1 MIAVKQPI
9 YLIFYQI
16 PCLLS
21 LTNYCKDTQFYLN
34 AIFFSYICI
43 SKDKTCMADTTIIT
57 GQYVQIDQTPVG
69 IGERM
74 LGRIIDILLM
84 AVYFYAITVIFRYGA
99 NYFRLLGDDA
109 AMAGFI
115 LFMLPVPFYSLL
127 CELFNRGQSPGKK
140 LLGIR
145 VVMKDGTRPTL
156 SAYLLR
162 WLMLLVDIWLF
173 QWIGVLSILMTKNNQ
188 RLGDLAA
195 GTLVIKEKD
204 FRKINVSLD
213 EFRHLS
219 INYRPI
225 FPQAETLS
233 LEQVNLINEIFFRR
247 DPDRPL
253 RIRELGAKVRE
264 FLHIN
269 PPVSDENLLQ
279 TLLRDY
285 QFYALEEI

>member
-1 MIAVKQPI
+1 
-9 YLIFYQI
+9 
-16 PCLLS
+16 
-21 LTNYCKDTQFYLN
+21 
-34 AIFFSYICI
+34 
-43 SKDKTCMADTTIIT
+43 MADSTIIT
-57 GQYVQIDQTPVG
+57 GQYVQIDQTPAG

-74 LGRIIDILLM
+74 LGRMIDIVLITL
-84 AVYFYAITVIFRYGA
+84 YFFAIYVIFIIGVTR
-99 NYFRLLGDDA
+99 DDEA
-109 AMAGFI
+109 TMALFI
-115 LFMLPVPFYSLL
+115 ILMLPVMFYSLL

-204 FRKINVSLD
+204 FRKINVTLD

-225 FPQAETLS
+225 FPQAENLS
-233 LEQVNLINEIFFRR
+233 LEQTNLINEIFYRN
-247 DPDRPL
+247 DRNRPM
-253 RIRELGAKVRE
+253 RIHELGAKVRE

-269 PPVSDENLLQ
+269 PPISDEDLLQ
-279 TLLRDY
+279 TLMRDY
-285 QFYALEEI
+285 QYYALEEI